1 MSAVII
7 DDACPRGEFMA
18 NVSARVRRA
27 AIDWPP
33 QPRPLQTYTHGP
45 VLEAFLAALRDGRVL
60 ELRQI
65 DGHPVVLEVECP
77 EGEHV
82 PAFLQL
88 AGGGR

>member
-7 DDACPRGEFMA
+7 DGACPRGEFMA
-18 NVSARVRRA
+18 NVNSRTKLG

-33 QPRPLQTYTHGP
+33 KPRPLQSYTHGP

-60 ELRQI
+60 ELRQV
-65 DGHPVVLEVECP
+65 DGHPVVLEVESR
-77 EGEHV
+77 EHV

-88 AGGGR
+88 AGGGG